1 VYLSPERLISKEEN
15 INACEHGYK
24 EGATR
29 KGIAVGFF
37 YSALKQCDILFILH
51 FFLGDTVYCLHLWNF
66 LL

>member
-51 FFLGDTVYCLHLWNF
+51 FF
-66 LL
+66 